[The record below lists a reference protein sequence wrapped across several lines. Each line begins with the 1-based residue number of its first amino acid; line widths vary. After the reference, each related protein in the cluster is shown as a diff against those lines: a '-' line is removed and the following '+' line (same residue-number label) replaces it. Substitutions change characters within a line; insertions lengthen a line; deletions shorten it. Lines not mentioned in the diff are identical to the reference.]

1 MKKDYILKSSISLL
15 FLFSSALLAAGCDKG
30 DKHNYKEEWDVSPTE
45 HWHACLD
52 EGCNEEKDRATHTFT
67 WVTKTEAGIH
77 ANKVE
82 EGTCSVCSYKT
93 ERVIEGTYTHEI
105 DMENWAKDET
115 GHYHVSKCDSKT
127 PHNHEPIKK
136 DFAAHTFGEWVTKSE
151 ASLDTD
157 KVEHR
162 LCRVCNYEETRTIE
176 NSATHTWK
184 INYDLDKHWE
194 ETTCNHE
201 TPLKKNEAEHTFKF
215 VIVDGSTHKQV
226 STCSIHEQVEKA
238 AVPHTYDND
247 EDTTCNDCGYVRDVS
262 GLAFIHAIAPR
273 TYNGQP
279 QGITSANYTLGLAFN
294 GPIEIRYKEASA
306 GDETYVTTAPTD
318 VGTYKVALYCTG
330 NLNYAPGK
338 ITETAFVIEPYK
350 VAIKSE
356 YYFPFDAALANDTSI
371 TYKELDT
378 CTVTDLG
385 DPITLILRAN
395 KPEYKSFGRKNNV
408 PVTDLVFDNPNFV
421 PTVKDNKVTI
431 LNYDDLSP
439 EIYVKSSNVYSFST
453 VWSSGHTGNAYRVDM
468 KNGTLKPN
476 DYLINS
482 RLEFP
487 LEILG
492 PTNYPTKGETP
503 DLRFRINNPINSEE
517 ELKAKLNNTT
527 LTKVKVE
534 KLKTFTDVSDYT
546 TYMNLG
552 VNQSRYLAV
561 TVTIPKG
568 KTYNLK
574 IYTWGSLGF
583 NDTSTE
589 KAFSVFKNNLN
600 TKLQYASSG
609 DNRTF
614 LLTNTNQFEDQV
626 PLIIKITKLQNEH
639 GLAHHQLELQEVTSS

>member
-1 MKKDYILKSSISLL
+1 MKKEYILKSSISLL
-15 FLFSSALLAAGCDKG
+15 FLVSSTLLATGCNKG

-67 WVTKTEAGIH
+67 WTVKTEASIH
-77 ANKVE
+77 TDKVE
-82 EGTCSVCSYKT
+82 EGTCSVCSCKT
-93 ERVIEGTYTHEI
+93 ERVIEGTYIHEI
-105 DMENWAKDET
+105 DMDNWVKDET

-127 PHNHEPIKK
+127 PHSHEPIKK
-136 DFAAHTFGEWVTKSE
+136 DFAAHTFGEWATKTE
-151 ASLDTD
+151 ASVDTD

-162 LCRVCNYEETRTIE
+162 LCSVCNYEETRTIQ

-201 TPLKKNEAEHTFKF
+201 TPLKKNEAGHTFKF

-226 STCSIHEQVEKA
+226 STCSAHEQVEKA
-238 AVPHTYDND
+238 SVPHTYDND
-247 EDTTCNDCGYVRDVS
+247 EDNSCNDCGYVRDVS
-262 GLAFIHAIAPR
+262 GLAFIREITPK
-273 TYNGQP
+273 TYNAKP
-279 QGITSANYTLGLAFN
+279 QGIASSDYTLAVSFN
-294 GPIEIRYKEASA
+294 GPVEIRYKEASA
-306 GDETYVTTAPTD
+306 RDETYTTAAPTD

-330 NLNYAPGK
+330 NLNYAAGK
-338 ITETAFVIEPYK
+338 ITEAAFVIEPYK
-350 VAIKSE
+350 VAIESD

-371 TYKELDT
+371 TYKELKT
-378 CTVTDLG
+378 YTVTNLG
-385 DPITLILRAN
+385 NPITLKLRAN

-408 PVTDLVFDNPNFV
+408 PVTDLVFDNPNFI

-439 EIYVKSSNVYSFST
+439 EVYVKAASVYSFSS
-453 VWSSGHTGNAYRVDM
+453 VWSTGNTGNAYRVEM

-482 RLEFP
+482 KLEFP

-492 PTNYPTKGETP
+492 PTNYPTKGEFP
-503 DLRFRINNPINSEE
+503 DLRFRINNPINSEA
-517 ELKAKLNNTT
+517 ELEAKLDYTT
-527 LTKVKVE
+527 LTKVEVE
-534 KLKTFTDVSDYT
+534 KLETFADVSDYT

-561 TVTIPKG
+561 TVTVPKG

-574 IYTWGSLGF
+574 ISTYGSLGF

-589 KAFSVFKNNLN
+589 KAYSVFKNNGN
-600 TKLQYASSG
+600 SKLQYASSE
-609 DNRTF
+609 DNDTF
-614 LLTNTNQFEDQV
+614 VLTNPNQFEDKV
-626 PLIIKITKLQNEH
+626 PLIIKITKLQNENKE
-639 GLAHHQLELQEVTSS
+639 ANHQLELKEVTSA

>member
-1 MKKDYILKSSISLL
+1 
-15 FLFSSALLAAGCDKG
+15 
-30 DKHNYKEEWDVSPTE
+30 
-45 HWHACLD
+45 
-52 EGCNEEKDRATHTFT
+52 
-67 WVTKTEAGIH
+67 
-77 ANKVE
+77 
-82 EGTCSVCSYKT
+82 
-93 ERVIEGTYTHEI
+93 
-105 DMENWAKDET
+105 
-115 GHYHVSKCDSKT
+115 
-127 PHNHEPIKK
+127 
-136 DFAAHTFGEWVTKSE
+136 
-151 ASLDTD
+151 
-157 KVEHR
+157 
-162 LCRVCNYEETRTIE
+162 
-176 NSATHTWK
+176 
-184 INYDLDKHWE
+184 
-194 ETTCNHE
+194 
-201 TPLKKNEAEHTFKF
+201 
-215 VIVDGSTHKQV
+215 
-226 STCSIHEQVEKA
+226 
-238 AVPHTYDND
+238 
-247 EDTTCNDCGYVRDVS
+247 
-262 GLAFIHAIAPR
+262 
-273 TYNGQP
+273 
-279 QGITSANYTLGLAFN
+279 
-294 GPIEIRYKEASA
+294 
-306 GDETYVTTAPTD
+306 
-318 VGTYKVALYCTG
+318 
-330 NLNYAPGK
+330 
-338 ITETAFVIEPYK
+338 
-350 VAIKSE
+350 
-356 YYFPFDAALANDTSI
+356 
-371 TYKELDT
+371 
-378 CTVTDLG
+378 
-385 DPITLILRAN
+385 
-395 KPEYKSFGRKNNV
+395 
-408 PVTDLVFDNPNFV
+408 
-421 PTVKDNKVTI
+421 
-431 LNYDDLSP
+431 
-439 EIYVKSSNVYSFST
+439 
-453 VWSSGHTGNAYRVDM
+453 M

-527 LTKVKVE
+527 LTKVEVE